1 MSEQPAPRFDEQNPP
16 THWHL
21 LVELRV
27 MQQNLLTVSKTIDSA
42 LQTHSALKEDVDA
55 LKIRV
60 AQGVI
65 IAVTVAM
72 VFPIVINMMNPRIHF
87 QSSPVVQPR

>member
-1 MSEQPAPRFDEQNPP
+1 MSEQPASRFDAQNPP

-21 LVELRV
+21 LVEIRL
-27 MQQNLLTVSKTIDSA
+27 MQQNLQNISKTIDSA
-42 LQTHSALKEDVDA
+42 LQTHSALKNDVDA

-65 IAVTVAM
+65 LAVIVAM
-72 VFPIVINMMNPRIHF
+72 VFPIIINMMNPRIHF
-87 QSSPVVQPR
+87 QSFPVTQPN